1 MGHSQ
6 QNKKKEKK
14 IKKLGVSGLCT
25 IIEMRILLFTLLYY
39 VYSLDVRIVLER
51 PVLLWMECPGGGK
64 LFDSRASIVL

>member
-1 MGHSQ
+1 
-6 QNKKKEKK
+6 
-14 IKKLGVSGLCT
+14 
-25 IIEMRILLFTLLYY
+25 MRILLFTLLYY